1 MLKLV
6 KLNNFQSHVSS
17 NIELSNGLTCIIG
30 TSRSGKSSFVRALK
44 WIFFGRWKSSFVRH
58 GSKTSSIEIK
68 IDNNEVKWIKGE
80 SVNKLIING
89 RTFTGFGN
97 DLPEEFLK
105 IFKWISL
112 GEDFVIASQDDP
124 PFLLFSKSLERCNVF
139 DNAIGVNN
147 VLKWI
152 EDIKIR
158 INQKVGSIKV
168 LEDELTLIE
177 RKLNNLKNVEE
188 KLNKIKLLYN
198 EALKWNKQ
206 KETLDALI
214 KLNSFIKDKEREL
227 NQITNKLINLQK
239 YEKIILDFYIK
250 EKLFELKESIKEKNI
265 KLNDLNLLLSKK
277 QEELSNL
284 VKNGVICPVCKRP
297 IEDISVV

>member
-1 MLKLV
+1 MLESV
-6 KLNNFQSHVSS
+6 KLINFQSHVSS
-17 NIELSNGLTCIIG
+17 DIELSKGLTCIIG

-44 WIFFGRWKSSFVRH
+44 WIFFGGWKLSFVRH

-97 DLPEEFLK
+97 DLPEEFFK

-147 VLKWI
+147 ILKWI
-152 EDIKIR
+152 EDIKVR
-158 INQKVGSIKV
+158 INQKIGSIKT
-168 LEDELTLIE
+168 LENELGLIDK
-177 RKLNNLKNVEE
+177 KLKELKDVED
-188 KLNKIKLLYN
+188 KLNKVKLLYSDV
-198 EALKWNKQ
+198 LKWNNQ
-206 KETLDALI
+206 KETLDAII
-214 KLNSFIKDKEREL
+214 KLNSFIKNKEKEL
-227 NQITNKLINLQK
+227 NQITNRLINLQK

-250 EKLFELKESIKEKNI
+250 EKLFELKESIREKNI
-265 KLNDLNLLLSKK
+265 MLDNLNSMLLKK
-277 QEELSNL
+277 QEELSSL
-284 VKNGVICPVCKRP
+284 VKNGIICPICKRP
-297 IEDISVV
+297 IEDISVI

>member
-6 KLNNFQSHVSS
+6 KLINFQSHVSS

-44 WIFFGRWKSSFVRH
+44 WIFFGKWKLSFIRH
-58 GSKTSSIEIK
+58 GSKTSSIEVK
-68 IDNNEVKWIKGE
+68 VDNNNVKWVKGE
-80 SVNKLIING
+80 SVNKLNINEKV
-89 RTFTGFGN
+89 FTGFGN
-97 DLPEEFLK
+97 DLPEEFFK

-124 PFLLFSKSLERCNVF
+124 PFLLFSKSLERCSVF

-147 VLKWI
+147 VLRWI
-152 EDIKIR
+152 EDIKVR
-158 INQKVGSIKV
+158 INQKTGSIKA
-168 LEDELTLIE
+168 LEDELVLIDK
-177 RKLNNLKNVEE
+177 KLNSLKNVED
-188 KLNKIKLLYN
+188 KLNKVKLLYN
-198 EALKWNKQ
+198 EALKWTKQ
-206 KETLDALI
+206 KETMDVLI

-227 NQITNKLINLQK
+227 EQVTNRLINLQK

-250 EKLFELKESIKEKNI
+250 EKLFELKESIREKSI
-265 KLNDLNLLLSKK
+265 ILNDLNSMLAKK

-284 VKNGVICPVCKRP
+284 VKEGVVCPVCKRP
-297 IEDISVV
+297 IEDISVI